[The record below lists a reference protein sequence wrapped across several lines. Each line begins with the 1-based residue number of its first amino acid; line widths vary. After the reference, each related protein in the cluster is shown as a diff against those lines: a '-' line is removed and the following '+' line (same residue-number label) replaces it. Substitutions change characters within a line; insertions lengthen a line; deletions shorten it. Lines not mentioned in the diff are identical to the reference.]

1 MATAEDLKKGEFI
14 LINNAIFKITRKEV
28 VAVGTHSHSKTKIY
42 VVPIEGGGE
51 KNFIYN
57 HQDRVEVPEI
67 ENRVGQIISVG
78 ENSLT
83 VMDTK
88 TYETLEVLSNREIL
102 EKAEEG
108 KILFFFTYKGE
119 SKALQYERGG

>member
-42 VVPIEGGGE
+42 VQPIEGGGE
-51 KNFIYN
+51 KNYIYN
-57 HQDRVEVPEI
+57 HQDRVEMPEI

-78 ENSLT
+78 TNSLQ

-88 TYETLEVLSNREIL
+88 TYETVEVLANPDIL
-102 EKAEEG
+102 QKAEDG
-108 KILFFFTYKGE
+108 KMVFFFTYKGE

>member
-1 MATAEDLKKGEFI
+1 MATAEDLKKGECI
-14 LINNAIFKITRKEV
+14 IINNGIYKITRKEV

-51 KNFIYN
+51 KNYIYN
-57 HQDRVEVPEI
+57 HQDKVEIPEI
-67 ENRVGQIISVG
+67 ENRVGQIISIG
-78 ENSLT
+78 ENSLQ

-88 TYETLEVLSNREIL
+88 TYETLEVLSNQEIL
-102 EKAEEG
+102 DKAEEG
-108 KILFFFTYKGE
+108 KILFFFTYQGV